1 MDRDA
6 FIRELMQCL
15 KENDNKVSEKETAE
29 GWCVLHYLILY
40 SCESLTYSFPQIK
53 EKGAIALR
61 DKTTE
66 FLLQEKD
73 AYGTKHIPTYMLISS
88 DVIKGIE
95 YCIDK

>member
-29 GWCVLHYLILY
+29 GWCVLQYLILCSY
-40 SCESLTYSFPQIK
+40 ESLTYSFPQIK

-73 AYGTKHIPTYMLISS
+73 AYSTKYIPTYMHISS